1 MREEERKEG
10 RGEDHGESAAGTVE
24 DDGKSSF
31 FCQLCEKQYLRH
43 QEYDNHINSYDH
55 AHRQINLKTVN
66 VWRLKELKQ
75 REFARNVASKSWKDD
90 RKQERALRRL
100 HQLALLRQQTHRVP
114 GQVVRFRGTVKAEI
128 QHSERH
134 CGEKDYRPGDHHVP
148 LTQTGLIHTTGNSQR
163 PAFTLP
169 LTKPQTI
176 PLSLQGEDSPHLQT
190 KPLSPSQPQQPEDP
204 THIPIFPGGPF
215 PPSPPPAL
223 HSRCGPSL
231 EDPQPRLNSSL
242 QDPAFPWGRDMGR
255 VGVSFCFSRRGPRLE
270 PSASVFSDQQ
280 DEEGR
285 GGGGQMKEKRRG
297 GDELRLHHPDNLL
310 IGQPTNSLH
319 PGNKKDPSGGEEGEE
334 RREKRGGEERDRSSA
349 SHDPGCPSCNA
360 RLRETDQS
368 PEHGTADER
377 EEREEGEKREE
388 RNGGTEHRQQGH
400 EVNQTP
406 MSSYLHVVA
415 RDGSTRLRWPVELLQ
430 FTTAK
435 PHLSYSCKPTHWQPH
450 TNPLHCNPEH
460 NHNHCQTKLH
470 CNHSAS
476 QQETEKHTEESD
488 SLMFSS
494 SQPPPQDTKNVE
506 YNTDLYTETG
516 GTDEGV
522 THSSSCHVVEKTE
535 AHGVTAAFQ
544 AEATVPE
551 SGGESG
557 FTPPVGEAWHHPL
570 FGNGDPLCGDNT
582 HTNPHNPQGGRLGG
596 HVRQERERAVRTPR
610 PKLEAVIQPCAAEC
624 ECASEVRCVCTHAA
638 SSCIHSVGGSVSTP
652 TDVSCQNVNDSTKK
666 KRRNDSTKKKLRGE
680 RYNGTSNECKGDRQR
695 LRSVITSVSTWWG
708 GKRRCDGDREGEGD
722 REIEWEGET
731 GEKRR
736 CDGEGD
742 KEIEWEG
749 ETGGK
754 RGRKAGGKRG
764 KRRRGGTLCLVG
776 EWDSESVPCSD
787 RQRPHRSH
795 SRDQHHYH
803 YNSAS
808 QFNTAQRVTERTEYY
823 STESQLYREG
833 EGERERFGEV
843 ERGEREDWP
852 FYWSSDSSLCS
863 TSGSPW
869 EKAHNLPVAYG
880 GLHDYSRGYPVYSRH
895 DNIPGSN
902 ITCSPVRKSKHIQR
916 NRKYINRKRKWSE
929 SEEWERTE
937 RGRRESWDG
946 GSRGC
951 WERGSRERGGRE
963 RGSRERG
970 GRERWSR
977 ERGGRERGSRDRGSR
992 RQGWVS
998 RESSPGGVSGG
1009 GWRRYLSTPSH
1020 RTLERDRRWRSSPGE
1035 GEREVC
1041 DRGPGDSSPDRC
1053 TWGSSD
1059 SMEDRGTYCWEDRY
1073 SWEDYWERQ
1082 RSTEGRESWS
1092 SWEKGFR
1099 PSPSP
1104 RPECFSWD
1112 WVTRCPD
1119 HRHSPSPGSQSVPSV
1134 QVTRCPIS
1142 SPSPWP
1148 NSSPDWLPR
1157 RPSPGSCSSSTSV
1170 SDLSGGWSSVSTR
1183 SRLTLTGRK
1192 TTGVPRR
1199 APSPSPTKEKHQAPS
1214 LKPTPPR
1221 PLPSTDT
1228 THPQDRSPN
1237 PTAQPTCLSD
1247 RESKASPQPREGN
1260 PRRTLLL
1267 PLIGK
1272 LPAIRRGTKR
1282 RWAEREREGPDQ
1294 TEKQDHNQDQVQDQ
1308 DHNQGKGSMKNG
1320 AVPSGRPCPQPL
1332 SSQSPEKTGED
1343 TSCPSLTSHP
1353 AVTSYPVLT
1362 LSHRGQ
1368 WSQGPSPPLSQ
1379 QLISFS
1385 AEEMDKYRCLQ
1396 EQAREHMQRL
1406 LLGTETHTPAHTP
1419 PTPSPEPYTHPT
1431 HTHVAHT
1438 QEQNTHSTSLNTSL
1452 ELDTHQVQTQLLQT
1466 HPTPSLP
1473 PPHPPVPVPQPLMTH
1488 PPPPTLHHFILQHT
1502 AFSMALSSPSSTS
1515 SSLAHHTSL
1524 PHHLPLLHSPLP
1536 HPHLPPFSISSIFPS
1551 ILLSHPPLHLLP
1563 PSPAFHPSPLTL
1575 PPPRPPYPERIWSL
1589 SFQQK

>member
-1 MREEERKEG
+1 METYPE
-10 RGEDHGESAAGTVE
+10 
-24 DDGKSSF
+24 
-31 FCQLCEKQYLRH
+31 
-43 QEYDNHINSYDH
+43 I
-55 AHRQINLKTVN
+55 
-66 VWRLKELKQ
+66 RLKELKQ

-204 THIPIFPGGPF
+204 THIPIFPGGHF

-319 PGNKKDPSGGEEGEE
+319 PGNKTDPSGGEEGEE

-388 RNGGTEHRQQGH
+388 RDGGTEHRQQGH

-624 ECASEVRCVCTHAA
+624 ECASEV
-638 SSCIHSVGGSVSTP
+638 
-652 TDVSCQNVNDSTKK
+652 
-666 KRRNDSTKKKLRGE
+666 
-680 RYNGTSNECKGDRQR
+680 
-695 LRSVITSVSTWWG
+695 
-708 GKRRCDGDREGEGD
+708 
-722 REIEWEGET
+722 
-731 GEKRR
+731 
-736 CDGEGD
+736 
-742 KEIEWEG
+742 
-749 ETGGK
+749 
-754 RGRKAGGKRG
+754 
-764 KRRRGGTLCLVG
+764 
-776 EWDSESVPCSD
+776 
-787 RQRPHRSH
+787 
-795 SRDQHHYH
+795 
-803 YNSAS
+803 
-808 QFNTAQRVTERTEYY
+808 
-823 STESQLYREG
+823 
-833 EGERERFGEV
+833 
-843 ERGEREDWP
+843 
-852 FYWSSDSSLCS
+852 
-863 TSGSPW
+863 
-869 EKAHNLPVAYG
+869 
-880 GLHDYSRGYPVYSRH
+880 
-895 DNIPGSN
+895 
-902 ITCSPVRKSKHIQR
+902 
-916 NRKYINRKRKWSE
+916 
-929 SEEWERTE
+929 
-937 RGRRESWDG
+937 
-946 GSRGC
+946 
-951 WERGSRERGGRE
+951 
-963 RGSRERG
+963 
-970 GRERWSR
+970 
-977 ERGGRERGSRDRGSR
+977 
-992 RQGWVS
+992 
-998 RESSPGGVSGG
+998 
-1009 GWRRYLSTPSH
+1009 SH

-1308 DHNQGKGSMKNG
+1308 DHNQGKGR
-1320 AVPSGRPCPQPL
+1320 VSGH
-1332 SSQSPEKTGED
+1332 K
-1343 TSCPSLTSHP
+1343 
-1353 AVTSYPVLT
+1353 A
-1362 LSHRGQ
+1362 
-1368 WSQGPSPPLSQ
+1368 PPL
-1379 QLISFS
+1379 L
-1385 AEEMDKYRCLQ
+1385 CLN
-1396 EQAREHMQRL
+1396 
-1406 LLGTETHTPAHTP
+1406 
-1419 PTPSPEPYTHPT
+1419 S
-1431 HTHVAHT
+1431 
-1438 QEQNTHSTSLNTSL
+1438 
-1452 ELDTHQVQTQLLQT
+1452 
-1466 HPTPSLP
+1466 
-1473 PPHPPVPVPQPLMTH
+1473 
-1488 PPPPTLHHFILQHT
+1488 
-1502 AFSMALSSPSSTS
+1502 
-1515 SSLAHHTSL
+1515 
-1524 PHHLPLLHSPLP
+1524 
-1536 HPHLPPFSISSIFPS
+1536 
-1551 ILLSHPPLHLLP
+1551 
-1563 PSPAFHPSPLTL
+1563 
-1575 PPPRPPYPERIWSL
+1575 
-1589 SFQQK
+1589 